1 MTELSAE
8 EVFQLHSKIRWVG
21 LTTDK
26 GEVVFSKMRP
36 GVESL
41 TPDED
46 DKFLLQFGAIMMNGI
61 TQRSGPWL
69 GRWEHVTIAYEKTTQ
84 LILKLG
90 ERYLALT
97 IEKSVQPNEIEQI
110 AKSIRAVVA

>member
-1 MTELSAE
+1 MNQLTAE
-8 EVFQLHSKIRWVG
+8 EVFRLHPKIRWVG
-21 LTTDK
+21 LTTEK
-26 GEVVFSKMRP
+26 GDVLFSKMRP
-36 GVESL
+36 GVESF
-41 TPDED
+41 TPNED

-84 LILKLG
+84 LVLKLG

-97 IEKSVQPNEIEQI
+97 VDKSVPPNEIEQI

>member
-1 MTELSAE
+1 MPQLSAE
-8 EVFQLHSKIRWVG
+8 EVFQIHPKIRWVG
-21 LTTDK
+21 LATER

-36 GVESL
+36 GVESF

-46 DKFLLQFGAIMMNGI
+46 DEFLLEFGAIMMNGI
-61 TQRSGPWL
+61 TQRSDPWL
-69 GRWEHVTIAYEKTTQ
+69 GPSEYVAIAYEKTTQ

-97 IEKSVQPNEIEQI
+97 VEKSVRPNEIEQI
-110 AKSIRAVVA
+110 AKSIRAVAG